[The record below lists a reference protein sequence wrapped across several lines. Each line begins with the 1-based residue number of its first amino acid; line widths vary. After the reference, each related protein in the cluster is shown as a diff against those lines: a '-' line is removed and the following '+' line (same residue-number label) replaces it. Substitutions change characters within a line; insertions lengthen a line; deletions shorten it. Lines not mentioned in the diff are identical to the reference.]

1 MEWIEQVFKSP
12 QFGVAVFP
20 ASLLLGFLTAVTS
33 CCNVAV
39 IAAVA
44 GFAGSQGE
52 TSRRRDALFTSIFF
66 LIGTVI
72 SLSVLGLLVGHVSGL
87 VGPNLRRYGIA
98 ILAFAVI
105 ISGLAALKLLPFRI
119 PSVNLSRLKRPSGFL
134 GPAAFGLVVGTASI
148 ACTLACCGPLI
159 SIVFGLTAA
168 RGEGLWGAAI
178 LGLFAVGYSLPLAAL
193 MLGVGLGRTTA
204 IAQRAMAPIRII
216 AGIGLTGV
224 GFWLLAT
231 M

>member
-1 MEWIEQVFKSP
+1 VEWIEQVFKSP
-12 QFGVAVFP
+12 QFGAAVLP
-20 ASLLLGFLTAVTS
+20 ASLMLGFLTAITS

-52 TSRRRDALFTSIFF
+52 SSRRRDAIYMSVFF
-66 LIGTVI
+66 LIGTVV
-72 SLSVLGLLVGHVSGL
+72 SLSLLGMLVGHVSGL
-87 VGPNLRRYGIA
+87 VGPGLRRYGIA
-98 ILAFAVI
+98 ILGFAVI
-105 ISGLAALKLLPFRI
+105 FSGLAALRLLPFRI
-119 PSVNLSRLKRPSGFL
+119 PSLNMSKIKRPSGFL
-134 GPAAFGLVVGTASI
+134 GPAVFGLVVGTASI

-159 SIVFGLTAA
+159 PVVFGLTAV
-168 RGEGLWGAAI
+168 RGDGFWGAAI
-178 LGLFAVGYSLPLAAL
+178 LGLFAIGYSLPLAAL

-204 IAQRAMAPIRII
+204 IAQKAIAPIRII